1 MRLKSIIVEDNG
13 KEVQLDVNMEN
24 ASEFQ
29 MKAINEILKSKTFL
43 LTSSRTDTMKEVMP
57 KDAKDVDSAVI
68 FQATD
73 EMVFVMLYN
82 LFLSMKNKD
91 EGFGKSITRSIAY
104 WMSIHGMEYVVE
116 VLNTV
121 GYMMRTP
128 ENESEIN

>member
-1 MRLKSIIVEDNG
+1 MII
-13 KEVQLDVNMEN
+13 EN

-57 KDAKDVDSAVI
+57 KDEKDADSAVI
-68 FQATD
+68 FQAND

-82 LFLSMKNKD
+82 LFISMKNKD
-91 EGFGKSITRSIAY
+91 KSFGRSITRSIAY
-104 WMSIHGMEYVVE
+104 WMSIHGMEYVTE
-116 VLNTV
+116 VLDLV